1 MTSLVPLKALYDENN
16 SPVGISEFQSG
27 EVLPTSVGGTGVSS
41 YQELMAKLNLQE
53 LAHVNINDLE
63 TMFGYFREQQVT
75 EYLKTRDY
83 INQLQINRLIELEF
97 TKHLSMVASKS
108 DTMKYLFEGASDVW
122 RIEHNRNTTI
132 FEQELFSEDEYGHLS
147 PFSAKKVI
155 IDVNTVEYRL
165 SKSMKGFVV
174 MTFHDSA
181 YENCLTDRLNQI
193 LDSSC
198 PTTNTFVV
206 GLNTNIPVG
215 HEPNCASFIFEQD
228 EDLDTWIIT
237 RDVDQREF
245 NVFVYDDKETIYAV
259 TPESYTD
266 TEIILKFQSPRRG
279 RAIVYYDDYLYS
291 VGPKFQE
298 VSRFVFTEP
307 QLTWRIEHNL
317 NSIHI
322 ECELYSPDTYGP
334 SPFFAKQIIID
345 ANTVEYRFTKPLAG
359 YVNIVFSDIGNK
371 ITTVKVS

>member
-1 MTSLVPLKALYDENN
+1 MTNLVPLKALYDETQ
-16 SPVGISEFQSG
+16 SPVGISEFQQG
-27 EVLPTSVGGTGVSS
+27 DILPTSVGGTGVSS
-41 YQELMAKLNLQE
+41 YNALAQKLNLKELASVNIQE
-53 LAHVNINDLE
+53 LELLY
-63 TMFGYFREQQVT
+63 GYFRESQVT

-97 TKHLSMVASKS
+97 TKHLSMVANKS
-108 DTMKYLFEGASDVW
+108 DTMKYLFEGATNVW

-165 SKSMKGFVV
+165 SKSMKGFVI

-198 PTTNTFVV
+198 PTTNTFVN
-206 GLNTNIPVG
+206 GINTNIPVG
-215 HEPNCASFIFEQD
+215 YEPNCASFIYEQD
-228 EDLDTWIIT
+228 EDSDTWIIQH
-237 RDVDQREF
+237 DPDPREF
-245 NVFVYDDKETIYAV
+245 NIFVYDDKETIYAV
-259 TPESYTD
+259 TPESVTD
-266 TEIILKFQSPRRG
+266 DEIVLKFQSPRRG

-307 QLTWRIEHNL
+307 QMTWRIEHNL

-322 ECELYSPDTYGP
+322 ECELYSPELYGN
-334 SPFFAKQIIID
+334 SPFYAKQIIID
-345 ANTVEYRFTKPLAG
+345 ANTIEYRFTKPLAG
-359 YVNIVFSDIGNK
+359 YANIVFSDIGNK